1 MVTLKNGNI
10 FNTKADTIVNTIN
23 CVGVMGAGIAYEFRL
38 RYPEMFARYVELC
51 SESNPNKIEIGKLWL
66 YKASDGRQ
74 VLNFPTKKHWKDP
87 SKMSYIKAGLEKFV
101 NTYASK
107 NINHIAFPLL
117 GAANG
122 GLDKDEVINL
132 MMEFLEPLE
141 IECEIWEFD
150 ESASDDLYDEF
161 ALNFDINELKRQTKV
176 LGVKNIRFQAIKDA
190 IDSGLYHSLSSL
202 LRAPG
207 IGDRSLE
214 ACFRIVNS
222 MPQRLL

>member
-1 MVTLKNGNI
+1 MITLKHGNI
-10 FNTKADTIVNTIN
+10 FNTKAGTIVNTVN

-38 RYPEMFARYVELC
+38 RYPEMFSRYVELC
-51 SESNPNKIEIGKLWL
+51 SEYNPNKIDIGKLWL

-74 VLNFPTKKHWKDP
+74 VLNFPTKKHWRDP
-87 SKMSYIKAGLEKFV
+87 SKMSYIKAGLEKFA

-107 NINHIAFPLL
+107 NIDSVAFPLL

-122 GLDKDEVINL
+122 GLNKDEVINL
-132 MMEFLEPLE
+132 MMKFLEPLN

-150 ESASDDLYDEF
+150 ENASDDLYDDF
-161 ALNFDINELKRQTKV
+161 ALNFDINELKRQTKA

-202 LRAPG
+202 LKAPG
-207 IGDRSLE
+207 IGDKSLE
-214 ACFRIVNS
+214 ACFRLVKS
-222 MPQRLL
+222 MPQRLF

>member
-1 MVTLKNGNI
+1 MVTLKYGNI
-10 FNTKADTIVNTIN
+10 FNTKAGTIVNTIN

-51 SESNPNKIEIGKLWL
+51 SEDNPNKIDIGKLWL
-66 YKASDGRQ
+66 YKVNDGRQ

-87 SKMSYIKAGLEKFV
+87 SKMSYIKAGLEKFA
-101 NTYASK
+101 NTYVSK
-107 NINHIAFPLL
+107 NIDSVAFPLL

-132 MMEFLEPLE
+132 MMKFLEPLN

-150 ESASDDLYDEF
+150 ENASDDLYDF
-161 ALNFDINELKRQTKV
+161 ALNFDIDEIKRQTKI

-207 IGDRSLE
+207 IGDKSLE
-214 ACFRIVNS
+214 ACFRIVKS
-222 MPQRLL
+222 MPKRLF

>member
-1 MVTLKNGNI
+1 MITLKHGNI
-10 FNTKADTIVNTIN
+10 FNTKAGTIVNTVN

-38 RYPEMFARYVELC
+38 RYPEMFLRYVELC
-51 SESNPNKIEIGKLWL
+51 SEDNPNKIDIGKLWL
-66 YKASDGRQ
+66 YKAADGRQ

-132 MMEFLEPLE
+132 MMEFLESLE
-141 IECEIWEFD
+141 IECEIWECD
-150 ESASDDLYDEF
+150 ENASDDLYDEF
-161 ALNFDINELKRQTKV
+161 ALNFDIDELKIQTKV
-176 LGVKNIRFQAIKDA
+176 MDIKNIRFQAIKDA

-207 IGDRSLE
+207 IGDKSLE
-214 ACFRIVNS
+214 ACFRIVKS
-222 MPQRLL
+222 MPKRLF

>member
-10 FNTKADTIVNTIN
+10 FNTKAGTIVNTVN

-51 SESNPNKIEIGKLWL
+51 SEDNPNKIDIGKLWL
-66 YKASDGRQ
+66 YKANDGRQ
-74 VLNFPTKKHWKDP
+74 VLNFPTKKHWRDP
-87 SKMSYIKAGLEKFV
+87 SKMSYIKAGLEKFA

-107 NINHIAFPLL
+107 NIDSVAFPLL

-122 GLDKDEVINL
+122 GLVINL
-132 MMEFLEPLE
+132 MMKFLEPLN

-150 ESASDDLYDEF
+150 ENASDDLYDDF
-161 ALNFDINELKRQTKV
+161 ALNFDINELKRQTKT

-202 LRAPG
+202 LKAPG
-207 IGDRSLE
+207 IGDKSLE
-214 ACFRIVNS
+214 ACFRLVKS
-222 MPQRLL
+222 MPQRLF